1 MQALTE
7 ILYNSATS
15 LLNPDLDLFLLP
27 LLHKEPLPPKLLLLM
42 PSSKS
47 ISNILHKAL
56 FSQQENFPKSLN
68 NFSGLTLSRFLLNS
82 SPLLLLETHG
92 QWDYNSE
99 LLAISLS
106 PLIIIA
112 MEYREFDD
120 YEIEKL
126 FDIVIRLETQT
137 EAFSYENSSIR
148 QRNIV
153 FYLANTPENL
163 QKESLEHKILE
174 NLRRKWS
181 LFAKTEQWSLY
192 SLEALFSIE
201 IQTFNL
207 KNHRE
212 YIPIGFLTKSN
223 EADMNLGELNCIG
236 GLCEEIL
243 RLLGLKQEY
252 LSMKEVRKRCFSL
265 QTQRIFKVLFNE
277 FQGEIVKL
285 KDKKTVDFKGFSNE
299 ILNQFLSRFDLRTQ
313 GLRDLAYGDFEV
325 LKMRKELKE
334 KIIKELLSV
343 AYSQKA
349 LIIAS
354 ADEIF
359 AGELK
364 KVLKVF
370 KETKQ
375 VSYLMEVK
383 VSVLERIETS
393 LRKNELDSFKD
404 IARNSP
410 LIRNSEDL
418 QESFTREI
426 NESTN
431 DLEKLMERFQAK
443 IQVIVEKERKD
454 LLQRLSDFMSKE
466 LAKIIET
473 SLTGE
478 DLLLGKEFW
487 ERLSKKLSQSQEKL
501 FSKLKILEVNLGISE
516 GIINGD
522 IERLIETQQA
532 FIVLELEKKK
542 YNLEDFFIKSLQ
554 KNVKIRGEE
563 LVKSLEGGLFE
574 KNDENI
580 KELLLKDLRI
590 YAQGILER
598 MEKSLKAMRWIEL
611 YEGKLWLCAEDI
623 TLILQALYQAFEKE
637 FKALPENFK
646 NLEKKRFFKRIGILS
661 FFIVIFLIVS
671 FVSGFGGIYMRICLG
686 GISLGLGGYFA
697 KVLPIMRKKNIKRR
711 L

>member
-1 MQALTE
+1 M
-7 ILYNSATS
+7 
-15 LLNPDLDLFLLP
+15 
-27 LLHKEPLPPKLLLLM
+27 
-42 PSSKS
+42 
-47 ISNILHKAL
+47 
-56 FSQQENFPKSLN
+56 
-68 NFSGLTLSRFLLNS
+68 
-82 SPLLLLETHG
+82 
-92 QWDYNSE
+92 
-99 LLAISLS
+99 
-106 PLIIIA
+106 
-112 MEYREFDD
+112 
-120 YEIEKL
+120 
-126 FDIVIRLETQT
+126 
-137 EAFSYENSSIR
+137 
-148 QRNIV
+148 
-153 FYLANTPENL
+153 
-163 QKESLEHKILE
+163 
-174 NLRRKWS
+174 
-181 LFAKTEQWSLY
+181 
-192 SLEALFSIE
+192 
-201 IQTFNL
+201 
-207 KNHRE
+207 
-212 YIPIGFLTKSN
+212 
-223 EADMNLGELNCIG
+223 
-236 GLCEEIL
+236 
-243 RLLGLKQEY
+243 
-252 LSMKEVRKRCFSL
+252 
-265 QTQRIFKVLFNE
+265 
-277 FQGEIVKL
+277 
-285 KDKKTVDFKGFSNE
+285 
-299 ILNQFLSRFDLRTQ
+299 
-313 GLRDLAYGDFEV
+313 
-325 LKMRKELKE
+325 
-334 KIIKELLSV
+334 LSV

-542 YNLEDFFIKSLQ
+542 YNLEDF
-554 KNVKIRGEE
+554 
-563 LVKSLEGGLFE
+563 
-574 KNDENI
+574 
-580 KELLLKDLRI
+580 
-590 YAQGILER
+590 
-598 MEKSLKAMRWIEL
+598 
-611 YEGKLWLCAEDI
+611 
-623 TLILQALYQAFEKE
+623 
-637 FKALPENFK
+637 
-646 NLEKKRFFKRIGILS
+646 LEKD
-661 FFIVIFLIVS
+661 
-671 FVSGFGGIYMRICLG
+671 
-686 GISLGLGGYFA
+686 
-697 KVLPIMRKKNIKRR
+697 
-711 L
+711 